1 MTATSTPPATEPPV
15 SLRERKKLATR
26 RLLRRAAL
34 DLVAE
39 RGLANVTV
47 EDIAEAAEVSPRTF
61 FNYFPS
67 KEAVLFGGDPDRA
80 AELREGVASRHQVS
94 RRIDALRVVLARD
107 SEAMADELRSL
118 GGDPA
123 DWLRRMKVARTDPHV
138 RAAHAAQMAMI
149 ERAIA
154 EGLAARLGA
163 DQETDPYPGVLA
175 AAAVSVVRACL
186 SFWAGS
192 RWRRARSASSSTR
205 PSRRSRTGSRRTPRC
220 AISRRYPD
228 NVRRPRRDWRQ
239 TACNRKDR
247 QLMASATPA
256 PAEGPRLPGAD
267 AAEDGAL
274 PDLGRRRILLIIG
287 ALMCGMLLAALD
299 QTIVSTAL
307 PTIVGDLGGGS
318 HLAWVVTA
326 YLLATTV
333 VDPAVGQARRPVRP
347 QGASSRPRSSSS

>member
-1 MTATSTPPATEPPV
+1 MTVTPATGPPV

-34 DLVAE
+34 ELVAE

-67 KEAVLFGGDPDRA
+67 KESVLFGGDTDRA
-80 AELREGVASRHQVS
+80 AELREGIAVAAPGGSAL
-94 RRIDALRVVLARD
+94 DAVRVVLTRD
-107 SEAMADELRSL
+107 SETMADELRSL

-163 DQETDPYPGVLA
+163 DQETDPYPGVVA

-192 RWRRARSASSSTR
+192 GGATSLGQLIDEAFLSLAAGFPENSDLRRVTVHA
-205 PSRRSRTGSRRTPRC
+205 
-220 AISRRYPD
+220 
-228 NVRRPRRDWRQ
+228 
-239 TACNRKDR
+239 TAANTTADRKD
-247 QLMASATPA
+247 
-256 PAEGPRLPGAD
+256 
-267 AAEDGAL
+267 
-274 PDLGRRRILLIIG
+274 IN
-287 ALMCGMLLAALD
+287 
-299 QTIVSTAL
+299 
-307 PTIVGDLGGGS
+307 
-318 HLAWVVTA
+318 
-326 YLLATTV
+326 
-333 VDPAVGQARRPVRP
+333 
-347 QGASSRPRSSSS
+347 